1 MEGLR
6 KTMENVSQDSQ
17 SRDQNFTL
25 GPSEYDAGILTTRPR
40 CSVNVDVTRYNLHLR
55 FDVEPSYTSRK
66 NSLTAINV
74 FRQIRQTYWCLLNIH
89 LALITAIGGR

>member
-6 KTMENVSQDSQ
+6 KTTENVSQDSQ

-25 GPSEYDAGILTTRPR
+25 GVLTTRPR
-40 CSVNVDVTRYNLHLR
+40 CSVNVDVTMYNLHLR
-55 FDVEPSYTSRK
+55 FDVEPSYTSR

-74 FRQIRQTYWCLLNIH
+74 FRQIRQTYWCLLNRH
-89 LALITAIGGR
+89 LALITVIDGR